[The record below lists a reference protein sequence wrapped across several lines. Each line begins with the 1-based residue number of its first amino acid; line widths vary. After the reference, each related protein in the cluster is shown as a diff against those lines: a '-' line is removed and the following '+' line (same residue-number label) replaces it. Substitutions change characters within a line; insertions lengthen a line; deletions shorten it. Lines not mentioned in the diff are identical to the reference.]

1 MKRLTCTPKLP
12 TSDSGA
18 FVTYKATV
26 LQRPIRQTYT
36 LSMCETGVR
45 DRIIQVVQG
54 NYSDQV
60 FAGPFVAHLLK
71 IGADKLDVYSEI
83 EFAITEYN
91 VNLIFK
97 MRRDEEEAMTYTLP
111 DLNLEPDA
119 RLAAPLARRKWFGL
133 F

>member
-26 LQRPIRQTYT
+26 LQRPIRQTYN
-36 LSMCETGVR
+36 LSLCDTGAR

-54 NYSDQV
+54 NYGDQA
-60 FAGPFVAHLLK
+60 FAAPFIAHLRK
-71 IGADKLDVYSEI
+71 IGADKLDIYSEI

-91 VNLIFK
+91 VNLTFR
-97 MRRDEEEAMTYTLP
+97 MTRAEEEAMTYTLP
-111 DLNLEPDA
+111 DLSLEPDA
-119 RLAAPLARRKWFGL
+119 RLAAPQRRKWFGL